1 VTETEWGGLIK
12 LKTLCKMTSIVWHEL
27 THASQLT
34 RMKTDK
40 NLLWASDY
48 WSKVVYQQAKNEL
61 SAGSPYGKKGDSNW
75 QRIALTEG
83 WANYR
88 QEDLTRRYLP
98 KKNPTDPDYV
108 ATNRPLLYPFLVM
121 SRNLKSIGCSY
132 TEMEKALCN
141 HTVDGFKNY
150 LVSKYPS
157 KKSNIEKYVTDA
169 YNNAK

>member
-1 VTETEWGGLIK
+1 
-12 LKTLCKMTSIVWHEL
+12 MTSIVWYEL

-34 RMKTDK
+34 RMKSDK

-75 QRIALTEG
+75 QIIALAEG

-88 QEDLTRRYLP
+88 QEDLTRRYLG
-98 KKNPTDPDYV
+98 NPHYV
-108 ATNRPLLYPFLVM
+108 ATRHDLLEPFLIM
-121 SRNLKSIGCSY
+121 FRNLKAIGCSY

-169 YNNAK
+169 YNDAK